1 MKTIKII
8 DLLNLVYEK
17 KAPKKILYKYCEY
30 EFNPYE
36 EDYINKE
43 GLYLFIYLFDN
54 EDQVLYIEVGVIED
68 KPKKIEKLSL
78 WANCEVR
85 CAKKFDSYFVSR
97 MLTSCRENQNEI
109 IDKLSEVI
117 NTVNCLLE
125 KSDKDE

>member
-1 MKTIKII
+1 MKKIKII

-36 EDYINKE
+36 EDYINKD

-68 KPKKIEKLSL
+68 KPKKIEEIPIQANRTVKAKDKFIENMFNHFYKLDL
-78 WANCEVR
+78 ETRN
-85 CAKKFDSYFVSR
+85 K
-97 MLTSCRENQNEI
+97 LNEI
-109 IDKLSEVI
+109 IKD
-117 NTVNCLLE
+117 VNYLLE
-125 KSDKDE
+125 KRDKDE